1 MSSYLSSEYK
11 IQQPVSSFNVN
22 LADNVLSTLQGKYDT
37 NKAKIDQTLAVYN
50 NQLRGLRAEDNEY
63 IANRLNEVD
72 SVIEQ
77 YKKKNGNL
85 AYNSTTDTI
94 LSTVK
99 SLMDDPIIKDAVKNK
114 AYFDNYE
121 KQVQEIKKKDPK
133 MYNDRNYQYGLYKGG
148 YQAYMKGEV
157 KSIANMQYS
166 NFSDYDG
173 KINDFVKD
181 LEGKKKGETIQYR
194 DNAGGIAEVVIDG
207 LSPIQLRQIAKSALN
222 EDDNKQIE
230 IDGWAN
236 TGGYSDKTKIFSEV
250 GLVMDTNT
258 KETQEEINK
267 LKVALK
273 NGGLT
278 PEQKEATNKEIIS
291 FEANIET
298 NRKNKEVLSSNIEVA
313 ATFLQREKVLDNATL
328 RFSPLYTKST
338 TYKKDEE
345 FYAKRQDARDEARL
359 DIDQKKLLIAQEKLQ
374 LDKDAAN
381 GVTDAK
387 NMIIVPKAVDDQKDI
402 NVESEIDKT
411 IVGLSSEIDTTSNSF
426 RSRVEELASQG
437 DEEATLLLSEY
448 KKNLK
453 KGRSKAEAFNIAVE
467 SKVDSGWDL
476 ADEQDSQGNY
486 YYSTIND
493 RIQKRDTYVIGKQKI
508 DRKAEEEHFTTT
520 VDSQEAFSAFKD
532 NPNTKILWKS
542 KDGVERG
549 YSVAQVLIS
558 NGIMDKEGKKL
569 KNISDYP
576 ALKEAV
582 MKSYYADAAL
592 TGRDQASKW
601 LKLGAML
608 GEDYSKVIVKGQR
621 AVSDRTGGAIIPTE
635 NLNPNSKTAKYLAN
649 AEKNGLGDKFEALDQ
664 SLSGDDSTIGR
675 FINTN
680 PKNSEGYKQDLKNL
694 WGKLPQ
700 SFTVSIS
707 DKDKYT
713 YGRLADYIQTQG
725 ATDVVK
731 GNLNA
736 SNPYNISLDST
747 GKNVIISQYDVEGK
761 EKTTALFEAKTD
773 INTFKT
779 NFPNLVKK
787 IDLDSP
793 QAHYTKER
801 VTTEDLT
808 TKSIKFNVSSTER
821 AKVKRIKQEAGLDV
835 GRPVTKE
842 ESLAVVGNPVAMYF
856 GKDSQE
862 LLNLK
867 KAIEQS
873 NNFSIQGVPNK
884 NGAVLKVNLVNS
896 RGNVVYTEEVEDLD
910 NYDNIKKVID
920 YSPQTLYTDLLTTI
934 FLEHQ
939 LKSKSSY
946 GESSEYYT
954 NFIKNLK

>member
-50 NQLRGLRAEDNEY
+50 NQLKGLRAEDNEY

-133 MYNDRNYQYGLYKGG
+133 LYNDRNYQYGLYKGG
-148 YQAYMKGEV
+148 YYSYLKGEA

-166 NFSDYDG
+166 NFSDYDS

-194 DNAGGIAEVVIDG
+194 DNAGGISEVVIDG
-207 LSPIQLRQIAKSALN
+207 LSPIQLRQIAKSALS
-222 EDDNKQIE
+222 EDDNKQME

-236 TGGYSDKTKIFSEV
+236 TGEYSDKTKIFSEV
-250 GLVMDTNT
+250 GLIMDANT

-278 PEQKEATNKEIIS
+278 PEQKESTNKEITN

-298 NRKNKEVLSSNIEVA
+298 NRKNKEILSSNVEAA
-313 ATFLQREKVLDNATL
+313 ATFLQREKTLDNVAL
-328 RFSPLYTKST
+328 RFSPLYTKSVV
-338 TYKKDEE
+338 YKKDEQY
-345 FYAKRQDARDEARL
+345 YAQRQDIRDEANL
-359 DIDQKKLLIAQEKLQ
+359 KINQEKLQ
-374 LDKDAAN
+374 LDKDVAN
-381 GVTDAK
+381 GVIDAK

-402 NVESEIDKT
+402 NVEKEVDATIAGLSTEIDA
-411 IVGLSSEIDTTSNSF
+411 TSNSF
-426 RSRVEELASQG
+426 RSRVEELAAQG
-437 DEEATLLLSEY
+437 DKESILLLNEY

-467 SKVDSGWDL
+467 SNVDSGWDL
-476 ADEQDSQGNY
+476 ANEQDSQGNY

-493 RIQKRDTYVIGKQKI
+493 KVQKRDTYVIGKQKI
-508 DRKAEEEHFTTT
+508 DKKAEDEHFAST

-532 NPNTKILWKS
+532 NPNTKILWRDINGKTKASSVSELLVNNGFMS
-542 KDGVERG
+542 KDGKR
-549 YSVAQVLIS
+549 
-558 NGIMDKEGKKL
+558 L
-569 KNISDYP
+569 KSLNNSP
-576 ALKEAV
+576 QLKDAII
-582 MKSYYADAAL
+582 KSFYADAVWSDGIDKSDKNVSKLQSLFGENGVNVVDKKIIQIRTEDGMQNRVIATPNL
-592 TGRDQASKW
+592 NTKTGRFLAEAS
-601 LKLGAML
+601 
-608 GEDYSKVIVKGQR
+608 Q
-621 AVSDRTGGAIIPTE
+621 
-635 NLNPNSKTAKYLAN
+635 
-649 AEKNGLGDKFEALDQ
+649 NGVRDTFNWSDQ
-664 SLSGDDSTIGR
+664 SLSNDDATISK
-675 FINTN
+675 FVK
-680 PKNSEGYKQDLKNL
+680 KNYKDSPTYVNDLKNL

-736 SNPYNISLDST
+736 SNPYNISLDAT

-761 EKTTALFEAKTD
+761 DKTTALFEAKTD
-773 INTFKT
+773 INTFKA

-801 VTTEDLT
+801 VTVDDLT
-808 TKSIKFNVSSTER
+808 TKSIKFNVSSTEGS
-821 AKVKRIKQEAGLDV
+821 KVKRIKQDAGLDV

-842 ESLAVVGNPVAMYF
+842 ESLALVGNPVAMYF
-856 GKDSQE
+856 GKDSEE
-862 LLNLK
+862 LVNLK

-873 NNFSIQGVPNK
+873 NNFSIQGVPSK
-884 NGAVLKVNLVNS
+884 NGDVLKVNLVNS
-896 RGNVVYTEEVEDLD
+896 KGDVVYTEEVENLD

-920 YSPQTLYTDLLTTI
+920 YAPQTLYTDLLTTI
-934 FLEHQ
+934 FLDHQ
-939 LKSKSSY
+939 LKSKNSY